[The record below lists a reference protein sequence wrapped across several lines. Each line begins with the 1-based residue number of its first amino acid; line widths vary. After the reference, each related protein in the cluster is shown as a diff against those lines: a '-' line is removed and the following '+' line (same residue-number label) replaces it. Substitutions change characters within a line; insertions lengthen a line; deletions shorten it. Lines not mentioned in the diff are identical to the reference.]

1 MQNYQ
6 NILPPVKGEYRY
18 NFPLAQSTWFGVGGN
33 ADVFFKPAD
42 EADLAHFLKHK
53 PSNIP
58 HLVLGVC
65 SNIIIRDGGFKGVII
80 KLGRAFA
87 GIESDQK
94 NNIITAGASALDVN
108 VAQFAANN
116 NITGLEFL
124 VGIPGVIGGALAMNA
139 GAYGAEIKDVLIEAT
154 AIDEQGNIDLLTPQD
169 FKFEYRK
176 NNLPRNYIFT
186 SAKLQGRAGDKDQI
200 LVAMQQISDTRE
212 ASQPIRS
219 KTGGSTFK
227 NPPPETSNGL
237 KAWQLIDNAGCRG
250 LKFGGAQ
257 VSEKHCNF
265 LINTGN
271 ATAAD
276 IENLGE
282 EVRSRVLKNSGVEL
296 KWEIKIVGEK

>member
-6 NILPPVKGEYRY
+6 QILPQVRGEYRY
-18 NFPLAQSTWFGVGGN
+18 NFPLAQSTWFGVGGA
-33 ADVFFKPAD
+33 ADVLFKPAD
-42 EADLAHFLKHK
+42 VEDLAKFLKNK
-53 PSNIP
+53 PAQIP

-65 SNIIIRDGGFKGVII
+65 SNIIIRDGGYKGVVI

-87 GIESDQK
+87 GVEVEGDVVK
-94 NNIITAGASALDVN
+94 AGASALDVN

-116 NITGLEFL
+116 NIAGLEFL

-139 GAYGAEIKDVLIEAT
+139 GAYGAEIKDVLLEAT
-154 AIDEQGNIDLLTPQD
+154 GIDEQGNIEVLKPED

-176 NNLPRNYIFT
+176 NSLPKNYIFT
-186 SAKLQGRAGDKDQI
+186 SAKLQGRAGKAEDI
-200 LVAMQQISDTRE
+200 LAAMKQISESRE

-227 NPPPETSNGL
+227 NPDGM
-237 KAWQLIDNAGCRG
+237 KAWELIDKAGCRG
-250 LKFGGAQ
+250 LKIGGAQ

-282 EVRSRVLKNSGVEL
+282 EVRAKVFKNSGVEL